1 MDFPAPGP
9 ELLGTRLRHLI
20 DLMDAEVAAV
30 YADLG
35 LEGFRPRFAAVVRV
49 LAASGPHSIRD
60 LARAIG
66 VTHSAASQTVA
77 QMARQDLVALAPG
90 EDARTRIVRLT
101 SRAEALLPALE
112 AEWDATAAAA
122 AELEAELSFPLSAL
136 VEETLDALS
145 RRPLR
150 RRIAAD
156 PRLAA
161 RIEAAGIEAAEIEAA
176 GVETAR
182 VEAARTDRDRTD
194 SARTGAARVSGPS
207 SGG

>member
-1 MDFPAPGP
+1 MDFPVPGP

-30 YADLG
+30 HADLG
-35 LEGFRPRFAAVVRV
+35 LEGFRPRFAAVVRA
-49 LAASGPHSIRD
+49 LAAAGPRSIRD
-60 LARAIG
+60 LARALG

-77 QMARQDLVALAPG
+77 QMARQDLVTLTPG

-101 SRAEALLPALE
+101 PRAEALLPALE
-112 AEWDATAAAA
+112 VEWDATAAAA

-136 VEETLDALS
+136 VEEVLDALE

-161 RIEAAGIEAAEIEAA
+161 RMEAARMEA
-176 GVETAR
+176 AR
-182 VEAARTDRDRTD
+182 VEAAQVEAAGTDA
-194 SARTGAARVSGPS
+194 ARIDPARVSGPS